1 MFCQNCGTQIEG
13 EAKFC
18 NNCGKLATDTTKPNV
33 DVEKFK
39 KTIKNTGESCYAIGW
54 VTIGLN
60 VAIYLWSI
68 LDKNFSEFGLSAP
81 NSVGL
86 VLMVITASVFVILG
100 HRIRGLIDKNIKLYL
115 QILLGLSLF
124 LLVWVIATGGRV
136 GLIFFLVVGYLFFS
150 LGAINKLLKIGE
162 FTSTLTNPKYKLNK
176 NGWIVFSIVALV
188 VFFITLALNY
198 SNIFNYTNDS
208 KQNSSTSLEE
218 DYIKQLVEDAKK
230 QTILPKQLDNETT
243 MVNIVAKPNAIQY
256 QYVLHNLDV
265 STLSNESFKS
275 SISSDLCKDKSA
287 VAVMDRGIIIEY
299 SYTVINSQETFFI
312 SFSKEDCL
320 TSQLPATTAQD
331 KQQATSK
338 TLPVKTNDLSQ
349 DSYAPVKTAPVQ
361 VENPQLKIERCRAL
375 ATSKVSEQNFLTIE
389 QRVEAL
395 NKCNEPE
402 WMFPDEK
409 QPAYMTDV
417 EWKDMLKRVCIQK
430 LNTSLDELV
439 EKDKTDAYN
448 KYYSDCLNK

>member
-1 MFCQNCGTQIEG
+1 MFCQNCGTQIESN
-13 EAKFC
+13 AKFC
-18 NNCGKLATDTTKPNV
+18 NNCGKLATDTTKSNV

-81 NSVGL
+81 SSVGL

-100 HRIRGLIDKNIKLYL
+100 HRIRGLVDKNIKLYL

-124 LLVWVIATGGRV
+124 LLVWIIATGGRV

-188 VFFITLALNY
+188 VFFITLALSY
-198 SNIFNYTNDS
+198 SNIFNYTKDS
-208 KQNSSTSLEE
+208 EQNSSISLKE

-243 MVNIVAKPNAIQY
+243 MVNIVAEPNAIRY
-256 QYVLHNLDV
+256 QYVIHNLDV

-275 SISSDLCKDKSA
+275 SIRVDLCKDKSA
-287 VAVMDRGIIIEY
+287 IAVMDQGINIEY
-299 SYTVINSQETFFI
+299 SYTVINAQESFFI

-320 TSQLPATTAQD
+320 TSQSTSVIEQNIQQPQPTQQPTKQISQPVSTQQKTVDPAI
-331 KQQATSK
+331 
-338 TLPVKTNDLSQ
+338 
-349 DSYAPVKTAPVQ
+349 
-361 VENPQLKIERCRAL
+361 KIEICRSEARQFSEIKRQDVIKEL
-375 ATSKVSEQNFLTIE
+375 NQNTDFYGLCYNEASPSSCNLKLIELNVAKANSLENDYFNSKYQE
-389 QRVEAL
+389 
-395 NKCNEPE
+395 
-402 WMFPDEK
+402 
-409 QPAYMTDV
+409 
-417 EWKDMLKRVCIQK
+417 
-430 LNTSLDELV
+430 
-439 EKDKTDAYN
+439 
-448 KYYSDCLNK
+448 CLSR